1 MNKNKKRVRE
11 IALELLE
18 SIEKNQAYSN
28 LLLNQA
34 INRNQIKGPDVGLL
48 TELVYGTLQRRDT
61 LDYYLQPF
69 LKKKV
74 DQWVRILLRL
84 SLYQMVYL
92 DKIPERAIIFEA
104 VEIAKKRGHKG
115 ISSMVNG
122 VLRSV
127 QRQGISTFDQITDP
141 IKRVAIETSHPV
153 WLVERWV
160 KQFGFEKT
168 KAMCLENLIPP
179 VQTARVNTVKT
190 TRDKVIESFQAEGID
205 AKPSEILPV
214 SIQISKGNIAHT
226 DVYKNGDV
234 SIQDESSMVVAY
246 ALRLEEGFHVLDMC
260 AAPGGKTAHIAEFLH
275 GTGVVDALDLHEHK
289 VKLIREN
296 ADRLQLDNI
305 VERTMDSREA
315 SEYLEKTS
323 YDRVL
328 VDAPCSGL
336 GVLKRKPDIKYT
348 KQLKD
353 IERLSEIQA
362 SLLDEA
368 AKLVKVNGILVYS
381 TCTVDQLENEKQM
394 EDFLQ
399 RHPEFEPVNVHV
411 PETLNDLVEKDQ
423 YTLQIFPQDFG
434 SDGFFIS
441 SVRKKKE

>member
-1 MNKNKKRVRE
+1 MNKNKKQVRE

-127 QRQGISTFDQITDP
+127 QRQGVPSFEQITDP
-141 IKRVAIETSHPV
+141 IKRVAMETSHPV

-168 KAMCLENLIPP
+168 KAMCMENLTPP
-179 VQTARVNTVKT
+179 IQTARVNTIKT
-190 TRDKVIESFQAEGID
+190 TRDEAIELFQAEGIE
-205 AKPSEILPV
+205 AKSSQMMPV
-214 SIQISKGNIAHT
+214 SIQLAKGNIAHT
-226 DVYKNGDV
+226 DVYKNGFV
-234 SIQDESSMVVAY
+234 SIQDESSMAVAY
-246 ALRLEEGFHVLDMC
+246 ALRLEEGLHVLDMC
-260 AAPGGKTAHIAEFLH
+260 AAPGGKTAHIAEFLQ

-305 VERTMDSREA
+305 VERAMDSRNA
-315 SEYLEKTS
+315 SENLQIES

-348 KQLKD
+348 KQLEDMEK
-353 IERLSEIQA
+353 LSEIQA

-368 AKLVKVNGILVYS
+368 AKLVKPNGILVYS
-381 TCTVDQLENEKQM
+381 TCTVDQLENEQQIAK
-394 EDFLQ
+394 FLQ
-399 RHPEFEPVNVHV
+399 RHPEFEPIHVQV
-411 PETLNDLVEKDQ
+411 PETLHDFVEKGQ

-441 SVRKKKE
+441 SVRKKNE

>member
-127 QRQGISTFDQITDP
+127 QRQ
-141 IKRVAIETSHPV
+141 
-153 WLVERWV
+153 
-160 KQFGFEKT
+160 
-168 KAMCLENLIPP
+168 
-179 VQTARVNTVKT
+179 
-190 TRDKVIESFQAEGID
+190 
-205 AKPSEILPV
+205 
-214 SIQISKGNIAHT
+214 
-226 DVYKNGDV
+226 
-234 SIQDESSMVVAY
+234 
-246 ALRLEEGFHVLDMC
+246 
-260 AAPGGKTAHIAEFLH
+260 
-275 GTGVVDALDLHEHK
+275 
-289 VKLIREN
+289 
-296 ADRLQLDNI
+296 
-305 VERTMDSREA
+305 
-315 SEYLEKTS
+315 
-323 YDRVL
+323 
-328 VDAPCSGL
+328 
-336 GVLKRKPDIKYT
+336 
-348 KQLKD
+348 
-353 IERLSEIQA
+353 
-362 SLLDEA
+362 
-368 AKLVKVNGILVYS
+368 
-381 TCTVDQLENEKQM
+381 
-394 EDFLQ
+394 
-399 RHPEFEPVNVHV
+399 
-411 PETLNDLVEKDQ
+411 
-423 YTLQIFPQDFG
+423 
-434 SDGFFIS
+434 
-441 SVRKKKE
+441 